1 MHDLKKKAL
10 NFLHYSSFYF
20 RMPIPRFNFLDLFS
34 IAENWEMP
42 LAEVT
47 ATLGDAD
54 TAVRDATFTLDD
66 LDEER
71 LAELDMEI
79 KKLSFFVDIPKNCLE
94 ECLSQPVP
102 ASREDQDR
110 ANFYCLKNLALLDEM
125 LTRFETLVLEEKNE
139 VIRIDDFF
147 FEAFKQQTQALMK
160 EATALRKL
168 AETKRSRELQAVMGD
183 LEMSSESNESD
194 VEPRDEVAEVLA
206 VGEATPP
213 NSPIPRPDPE
223 FEIDLLLMQLEYM
236 RQNQPVV
243 EPLDLDQPDQPDSGV
258 EGEDEEPIFRAS
270 TPN

>member
-1 MHDLKKKAL
+1 
-10 NFLHYSSFYF
+10 
-20 RMPIPRFNFLDLFS
+20 MPIPRFNFLDLFA

-47 ATLGDAD
+47 GALGDAD
-54 TAVRDATFTLDD
+54 AAVRDATFTLDD

-79 KKLSFFVDIPKNCLE
+79 KKLSFFVDIPKSYLG
-94 ECLSQPVP
+94 ECLSQPIP
-102 ASREDQDR
+102 ASREDQER
-110 ANFYCLKNLALLDEM
+110 ANLFCLKNLALLDEM

-168 AETKRSRELQAVMGD
+168 AETKRSRELQAVMLD
-183 LEMSSESNESD
+183 LELSSESDDDESD
-194 VEPRDEVAEVLA
+194 EGLVDVDEAAEVLA

-243 EPLDLDQPDQPDSGV
+243 EPLDLDQPDSGV